1 MEVSRNKSDFKL
13 YGQQVGKL
21 VRRSQAGLLNL
32 LISMMGKPE
41 KGFIELNNLF
51 TGFYPPPA
59 IQHCGR
65 FSTHTKAR
73 LTIFILG
80 KNKYII
86 RWGCCNKPDRIRKAV
101 RI

>member
-21 VRRSQAGLLNL
+21 VRRSHAGLLNL

-51 TGFYPPPA
+51 TGFYPPPRNTTLRPL
-59 IQHCGR
+59 QHPYQG
-65 FSTHTKAR
+65 TTDYIHPGQEQVYHTMGV
-73 LTIFILG
+73 L
-80 KNKYII
+80 
-86 RWGCCNKPDRIRKAV
+86 
-101 RI
+101 